1 MLMHSLP
8 LRCRTTGK
16 AIPFLLPITF
26 KCPTMKEIKKFN
38 SPMFGELRVTR
49 NEKGELLFCLK
60 DVCNSLGL
68 QVGAT
73 AKRLGGDINSTNV
86 SSITVL
92 DANNHG
98 QQMYFVTEPDLYR
111 CIFQSRKPTAR
122 KFQDW
127 VFNEVLPS
135 LRTTGA
141 YVVTKEEDSEE
152 DIIARGLIAAKAA
165 LARREEHIKELE
177 EQGRR
182 QEIVIEQKDAQIDA
196 QDKQIKIAA
205 PKADYYD
212 KTLASKSCMT
222 TTQVADDLH
231 TTAHTLNRKLQ
242 EIGIIYSQSGQW
254 HLKMPYKKWNLAGT
268 RTYNYQSSN
277 GEVVTKVTLV
287 WNQRG
292 KRFILAL
299 YNNNFDVKQAIAEI
313 KGDISNK

>member
-141 YVVTKEEDSEE
+141 YVVTKEEDCEE

-165 LARREEHIKELE
+165 LARREERIKELE
-177 EQGRR
+177 CENSQSK
-182 QEIVIEQKDAQIDA
+182 QVIEAQGERIAKDA
-196 QDKQIKIAA
+196 
-205 PKADYYD
+205 PKVEYYD
-212 KTLASKSCMT
+212 QTLNSEDCMT
-222 TTQVADDLH
+222 SSQVALDLGI
-231 TTAHTLNRKLQ
+231 TAQELHNKLCQ
-242 EIGIIYSQSGQW
+242 ANIIYKQSGQW
-254 HLKMPYKKWNLAGT
+254 NLHKPYKGWKLHDTNTYTFPSSNGGT
-268 RTYNYQSSN
+268 RTKIY
-277 GEVVTKVTLV
+277 TV
-287 WNQRG
+287 WTQRG
-292 KRFILAL
+292 RRFIIAL
-299 YNNNFDVKQAIAEI
+299 FNNNFNVKLALAEI
-313 KGDISNK
+313 NGNIAK

>member
-1 MLMHSLP
+1 
-8 LRCRTTGK
+8 
-16 AIPFLLPITF
+16 
-26 KCPTMKEIKKFN
+26 MKEIKIINKSTFLDKEIDVWGSVERPLFRAKDVSDWLNLKNTPEIIKRIDTEERHKFN
-38 SPMFGELRVTR
+38 LGR
-49 NEKGELLFCLK
+49 NGGDTWFLTEDGLYELL
-60 DVCNSLGL
+60 
-68 QVGAT
+68 
-73 AKRLGGDINSTNV
+73 
-86 SSITVL
+86 
-92 DANNHG
+92 
-98 QQMYFVTEPDLYR
+98 M
-111 CIFQSRKPTAR
+111 QSRKPIA
-122 KFQDW
+122 KQFKKG
-127 VFNEVLPS
+127 VKKILHEI
-135 LRTTGA
+135 RTKGGYIASTDA
-141 YVVTKEEDSEE
+141 DTPE
-152 DIIARGLIAAKAA
+152 DIMARAVLVAQQT
-165 LARREEHIKELE
+165 LARREERIKELE

-182 QEIVIEQKDAQIDA
+182 QELVIEQKDAQIDA
-196 QDKQIKIAA
+196 QDKQIKETA

-212 KTLASKSCMT
+212 KTLASTSCIT